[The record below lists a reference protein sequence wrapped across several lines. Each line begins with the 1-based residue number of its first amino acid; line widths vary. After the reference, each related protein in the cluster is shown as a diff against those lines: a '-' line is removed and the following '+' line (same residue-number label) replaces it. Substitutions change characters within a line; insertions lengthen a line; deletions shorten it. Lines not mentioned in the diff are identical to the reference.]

1 MAFAARRRCIR
12 YHAVHPPANA
22 AAMLRILLLLIAA
35 LVALPAAAAEKTL
48 YQCRAADGSIAF
60 QEEPCDGEPMKV
72 IPIDPQAAGAPL
84 VELTDPTCQA
94 LAQLVWRLSGQ
105 VDNTDFSPQG
115 RQELEARRATLVA
128 QCGVELGPTVLA
140 GECATL
146 AAAVGLGPG
155 PDTAAYD
162 RLVRQHDTLCSKEAI
177 ASDLSRALKRTSP
190 VR

>member
-1 MAFAARRRCIR
+1 MRPF
-12 YHAVHPPANA
+12 P
-22 AAMLRILLLLIAA
+22 LLLTAV
-35 LVALPAAAAEKTL
+35 LVALPTRAADKTL

-72 IPIDPQAAGAPL
+72 IPIDPKATGAPL

-105 VDNTDFSPQG
+105 VDNTDLSMQG
-115 RQELEARRATLVA
+115 RQELEARRATLAA

-140 GECATL
+140 SECATL

-162 RLVRQHDTLCSKEAI
+162 RLVRQHDTLCSEQAI
-177 ASDLSRALKRTSP
+177 ASDLARALKRINP